1 MHVGHRLYES
11 QYPIR
16 SSCSSSC
23 SYIVGRFHI
32 IYSYAYLFLFGSLF
46 IPPSV
51 LPFSMTNNTPKD
63 TSHNNNNNIIHDPLR
78 PVVFCGPSG
87 VGKGT
92 LIQLLMER
100 FPNDQFGFS
109 VSHTTRTPRP
119 GEVDQVH
126 YHFTTVPQIQQ
137 EIKDN
142 KFIEYA
148 EVHGKYY
155 GTRYV
160 VCVLEYSNSFGTCA
174 NHSSLRLQ
182 LPVTTDTLFLL
193 LSLSLYIQNNHI
205 PPSIES
211 VESVQKSGKIC
222 ILDIDVQ
229 GVQKVKASQL
239 QPPPRYIF
247 IAPPSREELEKRLR
261 NRNTETEE
269 AIQTRLANAQKELD
283 YGHTSGNFDRV
294 FVNADLQEC
303 FKDMVTQFQ
312 EWYPHLVAV
321 VPEDE
326 DKAKNDKN
334 CTCHII

>member
-16 SSCSSSC
+16 SSSCCSSC

-63 TSHNNNNNIIHDPLR
+63 TSHNNNNNNIIHDPLR

-160 VCVLEYSNSFGTCA
+160 VCVCVCVCVGIVKFIWHVCKSFVVA
-174 NHSSLRLQ
+174 ASS
-182 LPVTTDTLFLL
+182 
-193 LSLSLYIQNNHI
+193 
-205 PPSIES
+205 
-211 VESVQKSGKIC
+211 
-222 ILDIDVQ
+222 
-229 GVQKVKASQL
+229 
-239 QPPPRYIF
+239 
-247 IAPPSREELEKRLR
+247 
-261 NRNTETEE
+261 
-269 AIQTRLANAQKELD
+269 
-283 YGHTSGNFDRV
+283 TSH
-294 FVNADLQEC
+294 
-303 FKDMVTQFQ
+303 
-312 EWYPHLVAV
+312 Y
-321 VPEDE
+321 
-326 DKAKNDKN
+326 
-334 CTCHII
+334 

>member
-16 SSCSSSC
+16 SSSCS

-32 IYSYAYLFLFGSLF
+32 IYSYTYLFLFGSLF

-63 TSHNNNNNIIHDPLR
+63 TSHNNNNNIIIHDPLR

-160 VCVLEYSNSFGTCA
+160 VCVCVCVCVGIVKFIWHVCQSFVVA
-174 NHSSLRLQ
+174 A
-182 LPVTTDTLFLL
+182 
-193 LSLSLYIQNNHI
+193 
-205 PPSIES
+205 SI
-211 VESVQKSGKIC
+211 
-222 ILDIDVQ
+222 
-229 GVQKVKASQL
+229 
-239 QPPPRYIF
+239 
-247 IAPPSREELEKRLR
+247 
-261 NRNTETEE
+261 
-269 AIQTRLANAQKELD
+269 
-283 YGHTSGNFDRV
+283 TS
-294 FVNADLQEC
+294 
-303 FKDMVTQFQ
+303 
-312 EWYPHLVAV
+312 H
-321 VPEDE
+321 
-326 DKAKNDKN
+326 
-334 CTCHII
+334 